1 MRCRPKRG
9 EANVEKKLILMLS
22 LHGQITVAALSGL
35 KEKENYHYQY
45 IKILT
50 LWVRSLIFITSASRD
65 RGCVISIISNSCEE
79 LLDFATL

>member
-35 KEKENYHYQY
+35 KENYHYQY

-50 LWVRSLIFITSASRD
+50 LWARSLIFITSASRD